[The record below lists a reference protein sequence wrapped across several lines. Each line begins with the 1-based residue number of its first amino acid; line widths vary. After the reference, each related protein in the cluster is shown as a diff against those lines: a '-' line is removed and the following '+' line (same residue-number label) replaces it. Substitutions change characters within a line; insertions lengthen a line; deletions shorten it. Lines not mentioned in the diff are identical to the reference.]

1 MATARRAICWGWR
14 SRWNIWAARRFK
26 AMSTSGPERRQLHYF
41 ADYEGYCDGRPVL
54 WGQLAHSVDV
64 PADGELDAAT
74 LVRALRRRA
83 AEAHGLEAGQIRLC
97 QVTRL

>member
-1 MATARRAICWGWR
+1 
-14 SRWNIWAARRFK
+14 
-26 AMSTSGPERRQLHYF
+26 MSTSVPERRQLHYF

-64 PADGELDAAT
+64 PVDGVLDAT
-74 LVRALRRRA
+74 ELVCALRRRA

>member
-1 MATARRAICWGWR
+1 MAIARRVICLGWR
-14 SRWNIWAARRFK
+14 SRWNIWAARRFR
-26 AMSTSGPERRQLHYF
+26 AMSTLAPERQLLHYF

-54 WGQLAHSVDV
+54 WGQLAHSVEV
-64 PADGELDAAT
+64 PVDGVLDAVE

>member
-1 MATARRAICWGWR
+1 MCSGWR
-14 SRWNIWAARRFK
+14 SRWNIWAARRSR
-26 AMSTSGPERRQLHYF
+26 AMSTSVPELRQLHYF

-54 WGQLAHSVDV
+54 WGQLAHSVEV
-64 PADGELDAAT
+64 PADGVLDAAG
-74 LVRALRRRA
+74 LVGALRRRA

>member
-1 MATARRAICWGWR
+1 
-14 SRWNIWAARRFK
+14 
-26 AMSTSGPERRQLHYF
+26 MSTSGPERRQLHYF

-54 WGQLAHSVDV
+54 GGQLAHSVDV
-64 PADGELDAAT
+64 PADGELDAAA

>member
-1 MATARRAICWGWR
+1 
-14 SRWNIWAARRFK
+14 
-26 AMSTSGPERRQLHYF
+26 MSTSGPERRQLHYF

-64 PADGELDAAT
+64 PADGELDAAA

-83 AEAHGLEAGQIRLC
+83 AEAHGLEAGADSPMPGHAVVAGSLEQLQPR
-97 QVTRL
+97 VRSH